1 MPKHSISSSSSS
13 SSKNIKKKPK
23 KQKKRS
29 DSLCARFTSIN
40 RDDICVNETTNSS
53 NNEISHNCRDY
64 FYDNSLIHSND
75 ITELNANDYLELRK
89 TKNAILNT
97 FEPNLEEQDCI
108 VINPGDNTIKI
119 NNALIQGN
127 NITITNYISNGCYG
141 VIFVSSQVDDIRY
154 VIKFIIFNETNINEI
169 TTMINVKKNNNTY
182 IPNFI
187 NIAYYHLQCR
197 NISNTLDNNFFNGI
211 NTCLKDNKYSMII
224 LEYFDG
230 TILDLINSI
239 FPLNPIRTFTP
250 EDIEL
255 FNSIFAQLI
264 ISIYLFH
271 NKFNYIHKDAHLKNF
286 LYKKVNA
293 DDKYFHY
300 KIGDNNYYIKN
311 CGYLVVLSDY
321 GLSINI
327 SSEINKFKD
336 YNNIL
341 FFISKYIKSKT
352 ILKNYLDYSY
362 CDYINHFNEFDF
374 LNYMM
379 TTILNI
385 KTEKT
390 VYMTLINDIPYE

>member
-1 MPKHSISSSSSS
+1 MPKHSHSSSSSS
-13 SSKNIKKKPK
+13 NHKKHKIDSICSDCSCSSSSDKNYL
-23 KQKKRS
+23 
-29 DSLCARFTSIN
+29 DSNCKEYFNIN
-40 RDDICVNETTNSS
+40 N
-53 NNEISHNCRDY
+53 
-64 FYDNSLIHSND
+64 LIHLND

-89 TKNAILNT
+89 TKFAKLDI
-97 FEPNLEEQDCI
+97 FELKKDEEDCI
-108 VINPGDNTIKI
+108 VINSGDNTIKI
-119 NNALIQGN
+119 NQSLIQSK
-127 NITITNYISNGCYG
+127 NITINKYIANGCYG
-141 VIFVSSQVDDIRY
+141 VIFVSSVEDGNIY
-154 VIKFIIFNETNINEI
+154 VIKFIKNNPNNENEI
-169 TTMINVKKNNNTY
+169 TTMIDIKEINNTH

-187 NIAYYHLQCR
+187 NIAYYHLNCNRITHQD
-197 NISNTLDNNFFNGI
+197 TDNKILTGI
-211 NTCLKDNKYSMII
+211 KNCLKTDKYSMIV

-230 TILDLINSI
+230 TIFDLINSN
-239 FPLNPIRTFTP
+239 FPLFPPIKNFTD
-250 EDIEL
+250 EKIEL

-264 ISIYLFH
+264 ITIFLFH
-271 NKFNYIHKDAHLKNF
+271 NKFEYYHNDTHLKNF
-286 LYKKVNA
+286 LYKKVNN
-293 DDKYFHY
+293 DNKYFHY

-341 FFISKYIKSKT
+341 FFISKYIKTKT

>member
-1 MPKHSISSSSSS
+1 MPKHSHSSSSSSNHKKHKIDSICSDCSSSSSS
-13 SSKNIKKKPK
+13 SSDKNYL
-23 KQKKRS
+23 
-29 DSLCARFTSIN
+29 DSNCKEYFN
-40 RDDICVNETTNSS
+40 K
-53 NNEISHNCRDY
+53 NN
-64 FYDNSLIHSND
+64 LIHSND

-197 NISNTLDNNFFNGI
+197 NISNTLDNNFLTGI

-321 GLSINI
+321 GLSKKINYHHT
-327 SSEINKFKD
+327 NKDKKNKLKD
-336 YNNIL
+336 YEDVFDNIFLCRNKIILTGTNKLDKYKDISCNKNFDDFDEFEFFNNMMT
-341 FFISKYIKSKT
+341 S
-352 ILKNYLDYSY
+352 ILK
-362 CDYINHFNEFDF
+362 IN
-374 LNYMM
+374 
-379 TTILNI
+379 TV
-385 KTEKT
+385 KTHD
-390 VYMTLINDIPYE
+390 MILINEIPYEL

>member
-1 MPKHSISSSSSS
+1 
-13 SSKNIKKKPK
+13 
-23 KQKKRS
+23 
-29 DSLCARFTSIN
+29 
-40 RDDICVNETTNSS
+40 
-53 NNEISHNCRDY
+53 
-64 FYDNSLIHSND
+64 
-75 ITELNANDYLELRK
+75 
-89 TKNAILNT
+89 
-97 FEPNLEEQDCI
+97 
-108 VINPGDNTIKI
+108 
-119 NNALIQGN
+119 
-127 NITITNYISNGCYG
+127 
-141 VIFVSSQVDDIRY
+141 
-154 VIKFIIFNETNINEI
+154 
-169 TTMINVKKNNNTY
+169 
-182 IPNFI
+182 
-187 NIAYYHLQCR
+187 
-197 NISNTLDNNFFNGI
+197 
-211 NTCLKDNKYSMII
+211 MII

-286 LYKKVNA
+286 LYKKVVKDN
-293 DDKYFHY
+293 KYFHY

-341 FFISKYIKSKT
+341 FFVSKYIKTKT

-362 CDYINHFNEFDF
+362 CDYINEFIEFDF

-385 KTEKT
+385 KTTLIEN
-390 VYMTLINDIPYE
+390 MTLINDIPYE